1 MRISSARL
9 IVFVDVSFFISDAAA
24 CTSTNPPAP
33 RPPPRLRLFFQFFTY
48 YRYYWW
54 NWSSQEYS
62 SCFTWPAVGCDS
74 YYNSSVYGYNGTNPF
89 LRPGAL
95 LAIPPSHAA
104 LVALSLSTSIGRKL
118 LAALTDYGA
127 YLVDDTGSQQGGGAF
142 CAEPEV
148 SDEVQREFGYS
159 IRIENPLSPMQGA
172 PLYDDFVAVSSST
185 RSVIRCCRF
194 FRAHVPDLQLF
205 RALHV
210 VVNNSP
216 GNVGGGGTPRQPPPP
231 PICDV

>member
-1 MRISSARL
+1 MTQLPSSTA
-9 IVFVDVSFFISDAAA
+9 
-24 CTSTNPPAP
+24 
-33 RPPPRLRLFFQFFTY
+33 PPPRLLRLFQFFT

-95 LAIPPSHAA
+95 LASPPSDAA
-104 LVALSLSTSIGRKL
+104 LVALSLSTSIGHKL

-159 IRIENPLSPMQGA
+159 LRIENPLSPMQGA
-172 PLYDDFVAVSSST
+172 PLYDDFVAVSTST
-185 RSVIRCCRF
+185 RVMRCCRF
-194 FRAHVPDLQLF
+194 CRAHVSDLQLF

-216 GNVGGGGTPRQPPPP
+216 GNVGGGGIPRQPPPP